1 MTLMCSVSIV
11 LAVLLSMTS
20 EPVEGACCYKV
31 TGCCCRDG
39 TAGTPYSGY
48 GRSCNIFGCA
58 CKGTLGRI
66 VTMKALSPSVDQFLD
81 SISVVE
87 DHLNW
92 EVAYLVGEIMHKINN
107 EF

>member
-1 MTLMCSVSIV
+1 
-11 LAVLLSMTS
+11 MTS
-20 EPVEGACCYKV
+20 EPIKGACCYKV
-31 TGCCCRDG
+31 TGYCCRDG

-58 CKGTLGRI
+58 CKGPLGRI
-66 VTMKALSPSVDQFLD
+66 VTTKVLSPSVDQFLD
-81 SISVVE
+81 NISVVE

-92 EVAYLVGEIMHKINN
+92 EVAYLVGETMHKINN